1 LPTPR
6 IDDTFARLKSQ
17 KRMAF
22 MPFVTAGD
30 PDLDTTKKAVLTLAA
45 RGVDLIEIGFPYS
58 DPIADGPVIQA
69 SYTRALQKKLHV
81 SEIFAAVKELTSAPA
96 QKTGSA
102 GALPPLVA
110 MVAYSI
116 IFRMGRE
123 KFVRDAQGAGF
134 SGLIVPDLPADE
146 AQETAAVAGA
156 QGLDLIQLI
165 APTTTPERTRR
176 ILELAR
182 GFIYCISVAG
192 TTGVRAELPPELKQQ
207 LAWLKTQTQLPL
219 AVGFGI
225 SRPDQVEG
233 LRGLADGVIVGSAI
247 VRHIAA
253 IGESKSTVDQ
263 ALENV
268 ARLAAEM
275 VAATHGS

>member
-1 LPTPR
+1 MPTPR

-22 MPFVTAGD
+22 MPFITAGD
-30 PDLDTTKKAVLTLAA
+30 PNLETTKKAVLTLAA
-45 RGVDLIEIGFPYS
+45 QGVDLIEIGFPYS

-81 SEIFAAVKELTSAPA
+81 SEIFDAVKELTSAQT
-96 QKTGSA
+96 QKPGGA

-123 KFVRDAQGAGF
+123 QFVRDAHDAGF

-146 AQETAAVAGA
+146 AKETAAAAAA
-156 QGLDLIQLI
+156 QDLDLIQLI
-165 APTTTPERTRR
+165 APTTTPERTAR

-192 TTGVRAELPPELKQQ
+192 TTGVRAELPAELQKQ
-207 LAWLKTQTQLPL
+207 LAWLKTQTPLPL

-225 SRPDQVEG
+225 SRPEQVEG

-247 VRHIAA
+247 VRHIAT
-253 IGESKSTVDQ
+253 IGENKVSADD
-263 ALENV
+263 ALENI

-275 VAATHGS
+275 VAATHSS

>member
-1 LPTPR
+1 
-6 IDDTFARLKSQ
+6 
-17 KRMAF
+17 MAF
-22 MPFVTAGD
+22 MPFITAGD
-30 PDLDTTKKAVLTLAA
+30 PDLDTTQKAVLALAA
-45 RGVDLIEIGFPYS
+45 QGVDLIEIGFPYS

-81 SEIFAAVKELTSAPA
+81 SEIFAAVKQLTAGQEVSSGR
-96 QKTGSA
+96 T

-123 KFVRDAQGAGF
+123 RFAREARDAGF

-146 AQETAAVAGA
+146 AQETAAAAGA

-192 TTGVRAELPPELKQQ
+192 TTGVRDELPAELKQQ

-225 SRPDQVEG
+225 SRPDQVDT

-247 VRHIAA
+247 VRHFASIGEGQVTAPVALQA
-253 IGESKSTVDQ
+253 IGK
-263 ALENV
+263 
-268 ARLAAEM
+268 LAGDM
-275 VAATHGS
+275 VAATHRD